1 MAAPWADLAGTG
13 PKLEHTVS
21 QKYSRSTI
29 CAQVIWE
36 TRLHLAQAFAGNVA
50 NDDAQ
55 SSRVVPSMIS

>member
-1 MAAPWADLAGTG
+1 MGRPGLTLQCTG
-13 PKLEHTVS
+13 PKLEHVVS
-21 QKYSRSTI
+21 QKYSRSTT
-29 CAQVIWE
+29 CVQVIWE